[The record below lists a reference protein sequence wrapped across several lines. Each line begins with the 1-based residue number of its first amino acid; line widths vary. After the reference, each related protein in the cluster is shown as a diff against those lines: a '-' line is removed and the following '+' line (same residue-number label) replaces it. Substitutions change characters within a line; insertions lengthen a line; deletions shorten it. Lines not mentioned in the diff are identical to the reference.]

1 MTVTKLRQNSSLRIQ
16 SMRKTIFFSFSIFVS
31 SDLDLMKMEEQTDKH
46 IDNYAFLLLVEVNR
60 AIYTIHN
67 ALGIILLSGCCKN

>member
-1 MTVTKLRQNSSLRIQ
+1 
-16 SMRKTIFFSFSIFVS
+16 
-31 SDLDLMKMEEQTDKH
+31 MKMEEQTDKH